1 MEEKKS
7 LEQIVADNLVY
18 YRKAAGLTQ
27 LEVAEKFNYSDKSI
41 SKWERAEGL
50 PDILV
55 LKALADFYDIRV
67 DDFFKEEKAKIK
79 MTRKSRR
86 WFIFGLSETLVWL
99 VFGVFFSV
107 FSIALPNVFAWWLL
121 FVYAAAASAILAV
134 VWAGIYHK
142 RLYQLIATSCIVWF
156 TITSIYLT
164 TLMVMI
170 KNENVN
176 PNLWLL
182 FLIGVPLEILA
193 ILWYFL
199 RKNLKKKVN

>member
-7 LEQIVADNLVY
+7 LEQIIADNLVY
-18 YRKAAGLTQ
+18 YRKASGLTQ

-41 SKWERAEGL
+41 SKWERAEGM

-67 DDFFKEEKAKIK
+67 DDFFKEEKAKIP
-79 MTRKSRR
+79 MTKKSKR

-99 VFGVFFSV
+99 VFGVFFTV
-107 FSIALPNVFAWWLL
+107 FSIFLQGKFDWWLL
-121 FVYAAAASAILAV
+121 FVYAAAVSSILAV

-142 RLYQLIATSCIVWF
+142 RLYQLIATSCIVWT
-156 TITSIYLT
+156 TIASIYLT
-164 TLMVMI
+164 ALMLQLRSSSL
-170 KNENVN
+170 N

-182 FLIGVPLEILA
+182 FLIGVPLEVLA

-199 RKNLKKKVN
+199 RKNLKKRVN

>member
-121 FVYAAAASAILAV
+121 FVYAASASAILAV

-156 TITSIYLT
+156 TIASIYLT
-164 TLMVMI
+164 ALMVTLP
-170 KNENVN
+170 NPN

-182 FLIGVPLEILA
+182 FLIGAPLEILA
-193 ILWYFL
+193 VLWYFL

>member
-50 PDILV
+50 PDIMV

-142 RLYQLIATSCIVWF
+142 RLYQLISTSCIIWF
-156 TITSIYLT
+156 TIASIYLT
-164 TLMVMI
+164 ALMVTLP
-170 KNENVN
+170 NPN

>member
-156 TITSIYLT
+156 TIASIYLT
-164 TLMVMI
+164 ALMVTLP
-170 KNENVN
+170 NPN

-182 FLIGVPLEILA
+182 FLIGAPLEILA

>member
-7 LEQIVADNLVY
+7 LEQIIADNLVY

-41 SKWERAEGL
+41 SKWERAEGM

-67 DDFFKEEKAKIK
+67 DDFFKEEKTKIP
-79 MTRKSRR
+79 MTKKNKR

-99 VFGVFFSV
+99 VFGIFFTV
-107 FSIALPNVFAWWLL
+107 FSIFIRDEFPWWLL
-121 FVYAAAASAILAV
+121 FIYASAASSILAV

-142 RLYQLIATSCIVWF
+142 RLYQLIATSCIVWT
-156 TITSIYLT
+156 TIASIYLT
-164 TLMVMI
+164 ALMVQLRAGSL
-170 KNENVN
+170 N

>member
-7 LEQIVADNLVY
+7 LEQIIADNLVY
-18 YRKAAGLTQ
+18 YRKASGLTQ

-41 SKWERAEGL
+41 SKWERAEGM

-79 MTRKSRR
+79 MTRKSKR

-99 VFGVFFSV
+99 VFGIFFTV
-107 FSIALPNVFAWWLL
+107 FSIFLRDVFAWWLL

-156 TITSIYLT
+156 TIASVYLT
-164 TLMVMI
+164 SLMVTLP
-170 KNENVN
+170 N
-176 PNLWLL
+176 PNQNLWLL

-199 RKNLKKKVN
+199 RKNLKKRVN